1 MKFEEKVFHVTKR
14 LKATDKNNKEQELKV
29 QKIKKLKK
37 VGMYEVLIDS
47 EKLVVSD
54 EIIVKYS
61 LINDRILSYD
71 EYQEI
76 RKDITNENILRKV
89 YNYISFQN
97 RSMWEVENYL
107 REQNCEN
114 ELINK
119 IIIKLIEKEFID
131 DDRYSLLLLESAK
144 RNLKGPAY
152 YEMKIKE
159 KHVYIIYEYTKEE
172 EEKVIDEKIAKIYD
186 LNSTKPVIK
195 QKQLLYQKLIRDGF
209 TSSLVNKKINCV
221 EFIDNSNEK
230 ISDDVR
236 KAYNR
241 YNNKGNNW
249 KNKMISS
256 LLNKGY
262 NYNDI
267 IKSFNEIKES

>member
-1 MKFEEKVFHVTKR
+1 MTKR
-14 LKATDKNNKEQELKV
+14 LKTTDKNNKEQELKV

-159 KHVYIIYEYTKEE
+159 KHIYIIYEYTKED
-172 EEKVIDEKIAKIYD
+172 EEKVIDEKIAKIYN